1 MINIKFKSCA
11 LFMFF
16 VCTLSANV
24 ELPLIGG
31 KINDINSGESLP
43 YAKVTIKDTNRV
55 STANQDGSFTI
66 LNIPVGSI
74 LVINK
79 MGYESKEI
87 KVSSDTK
94 RLIINLYKLEKD
106 SLIEDVVVVGSVNSN
121 MMQQSGISQF
131 SLSPDLTRSLPNL
144 GEQDIFRSMQLLPGV
159 SGSNES
165 SSGLVVRGGTIDQN
179 LVLFD
184 DFTVYH
190 VDHVFGFFSAFNNN
204 AIKDV
209 QFYKG
214 GFGAKYGGRMS
225 SVVDITGLFTCY
237 LLACAK

>member
-121 MMQQSGISQF
+121 MMQQSGIS
-131 SLSPDLTRSLPNL
+131 
-144 GEQDIFRSMQLLPGV
+144 
-159 SGSNES
+159 
-165 SSGLVVRGGTIDQN
+165 
-179 LVLFD
+179 
-184 DFTVYH
+184 
-190 VDHVFGFFSAFNNN
+190 
-204 AIKDV
+204 
-209 QFYKG
+209 
-214 GFGAKYGGRMS
+214 
-225 SVVDITGLFTCY
+225 
-237 LLACAK
+237 

>member
-1 MINIKFKSCA
+1 MV
-11 LFMFF
+11 LLVFF
-16 VCTLSANV
+16 SSISLAS
-24 ELPLIGG
+24 EMLPLIAG
-31 KINDINSGESLP
+31 KISDADSGESLP
-43 YAKVTIKDTNRV
+43 FSKVTVKDTNRV
-55 STANQDGSFTI
+55 ITANQDGSFTI
-66 LNIPVGSI
+66 LNILSGSTI
-74 LVINK
+74 VITK
-79 MGYESKEI
+79 MGYQRQEI
-87 KVSSDTK
+87 QIQPNIE
-94 RLIINLYKLEKD
+94 RLTINLIKLDKD
-106 SLIEDVVVVGSVNSN
+106 SYVEEVVVLGAASSN

-131 SLSPDLTRSLPNL
+131 SLSPELTRSLPNL
-144 GEQDIFRSMQLLPGV
+144 VEQDIFRSMQLLPGV

-184 DFTVYH
+184 DYTVYH

-225 SVVDITGLFTCY
+225 SVVDITGKDGNLS
-237 LLACAK
+237 LIHI